1 MANRPG
7 AERTA
12 VNRAPRQRRLG
23 VVVIDPLPVVRAGL
37 SLLIDD
43 RPDME
48 VLAEAGTVEEG
59 LDVIRGIRR
68 SRVVALIGLGLE
80 GNLKGERDAFWL
92 IRTVRERFPAVA
104 ILGCG
109 AKADSAAI
117 SRSLFMGADG
127 YVDKNVE
134 PIEFL
139 QALRRAA
146 DGEMVLAGPPAE
158 WVGVIADGLEHQR
171 DLETTLTAR
180 EREILVV
187 AAQGLTAREI
197 GEQLGVRE
205 RTVTTHLGRIYT
217 KLGVGGRVAAIRA
230 AANVGLVTVGP
241 AR

>member
-12 VNRAPRQRRLG
+12 VNRAPKQRRLG
-23 VVVIDPLPVVRAGL
+23 VVVVDPLPVVRAGL
-37 SLLIDD
+37 SLLIED

-59 LDVIRGIRR
+59 LEAIQGIRR

-80 GNLKGERDAFWL
+80 GEQDAFWL
-92 IRTVRERFPAVA
+92 IRTIRERFPALA

-109 AKADSAAI
+109 AKADSVAI
-117 SRSLFMGADG
+117 SRALFMGADG

-139 QALRRAA
+139 QALHRAA

-158 WVGVIADGLEHQR
+158 WVGDIADGLERRR
-171 DLETTLTAR
+171 DFETILTAR
-180 EREILVV
+180 EREVLVV

-197 GEQLGVRE
+197 AEQLGVRE
-205 RTVTTHLGRIYT
+205 RTVTTHLGSIYS

-230 AANVGLVTVGP
+230 AANAGLVTVGLP
-241 AR
+241 R